1 MARTMTV
8 DVGDELREFIDSLV
22 KAGDYRTQS
31 EVMRDALRLLREKQ
45 AESRLQALRDLLAE
59 GISSGDAKPWNK
71 DAFLIMSK
79 PGWQMKEIELTP
91 KQKKIWSNLG
101 LQLQTV
107 RGFQADAYIGIAA
120 VFDVLAM
127 HNIGTHRRSWETI
140 SARCRWNNT

>member
-1 MARTMTV
+1 MRFVIRDPKKAKVGSCDNPFGLMPEQGMKEGRYTDILHVRTNLTSVTGDLMARTMTV

-71 DAFLIMSK
+71 DAFL
-79 PGWQMKEIELTP
+79 MKV
-91 KQKKIWSNLG
+91 KA
-101 LQLQTV
+101 
-107 RGFQADAYIGIAA
+107 RAA
-120 VFDVLAM
+120 NERD
-127 HNIGTHRRSWETI
+127 
-140 SARCRWNNT
+140 